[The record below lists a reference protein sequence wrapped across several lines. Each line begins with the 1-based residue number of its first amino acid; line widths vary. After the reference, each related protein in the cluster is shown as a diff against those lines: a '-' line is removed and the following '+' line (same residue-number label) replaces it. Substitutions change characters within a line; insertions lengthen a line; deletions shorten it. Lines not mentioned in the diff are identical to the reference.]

1 MDVTEQILAMYALH
15 PVLFGGNTGNGQF
28 DVITTSDGMITAG
41 QLNTTSPTSVL
52 CLIYQLATE
61 R

>member
-1 MDVTEQILAMYALH
+1 MLVTEQIFEMYLLH

-28 DVITTSDGMITAG
+28 DVITTNNGITNGTLTA
-41 QLNTTSPTSVL
+41 TSPADVL